1 MDYKQTIKHAA
12 NKTRREIEAQGAAIA
27 NAARLLI
34 GMVRVAERS
43 EGGRS
48 DYAELSL
55 EVELTE
61 GGVETW
67 KITIE
72 RTASSH

>member
-1 MDYKQTIKHAA
+1 MSDEARAKQTEAKIKASGDA
-12 NKTRREIEAQGAAIA
+12 LLS
-27 NAARLLI
+27 AARVLI
-34 GMVRVAERS
+34 GVVRSTERS
-43 EGGRS
+43 EEARS
-48 DYAELSL
+48 SGAELSL
-55 EVELTE
+55 EIELTG

>member
-1 MDYKQTIKHAA
+1 MRDSETRIKASSDA
-12 NKTRREIEAQGAAIA
+12 LT
-27 NAARLLI
+27 NAARVLI
-34 GMVRVAERS
+34 GVVRSTERI
-43 EGGRS
+43 ERGRS
-48 DYAELSL
+48 SAAELSL
-55 EVELTE
+55 EVELTG

>member
-1 MDYKQTIKHAA
+1 MKPGPALLRSEKKRTQQAA
-12 NKTRREIEAQGAAIA
+12 ADALT

-34 GMVRVAERS
+34 GTVRSAERS

-48 DYAELSL
+48 SGAELSL
-55 EVELTE
+55 EVELTG